1 MLPTTC
7 LEGSVFKRTAIE
19 ELLIQID
26 KLSVCIESLCRGF
39 HNRLPSEGIETRMRM
54 PLDGEADVD

>member
-26 KLSVCIESLCRGF
+26 QLSVCIESLCRGF
-39 HNRLPSEGIETRMRM
+39 SPPLAPEGIETRVRV